1 MSLGKSFD
9 QVTIVHGVDDASR
22 RRLRRFGI
30 FLGAGTMLATA
41 GLNASGLIGYRL
53 RTMEALDEG
62 PKIITVR
69 VMWILT
75 PMPMFLTLCAYYRGL
90 LARRLRPM
98 PILLFKILALVIV
111 AVVLV
116 WSLDR
121 DPVTGIYAVVA
132 AAVVSAGVTL
142 GWLLAATR
150 WNPPT
155 E

>member
-1 MSLGKSFD
+1 
-9 QVTIVHGVDDASR
+9 
-22 RRLRRFGI
+22 
-30 FLGAGTMLATA
+30 
-41 GLNASGLIGYRL
+41 
-53 RTMEALDEG
+53 
-62 PKIITVR
+62 
-69 VMWILT
+69 
-75 PMPMFLTLCAYYRGL
+75 
-90 LARRLRPM
+90 M